1 VRHAARSVLAA
12 ACVLLP
18 GLSLAQV
25 PTIESHFGFRMG
37 SGQPSAEA
45 IEGYFEQVAARSD
58 RVKIIDIGP
67 TTEGRRTIAAIVSA
81 ADNIRDLNQ
90 IQATNQRLA
99 DPRTIAPEDAGR
111 LAATAKI
118 VVAIGAGIHASEAG
132 GPQAVTDLLY
142 RLATA
147 ADPELLGVLDRVVVV
162 LIPMLN
168 PDGARLVAAWSQA
181 TRGTPSEGA
190 PMPWLYHKYA
200 GHEINRDAFMLNLAE
215 SRNLARFFQTAWH
228 PQVFLSLHQMD
239 GDGARMFVPP
249 VADPI
254 DRNYD
259 PLIWREA
266 AFLAGAMA
274 LSLQKDGRSGVVS
287 NAPYD
292 YYWPGYE
299 DSAPLGHNTVCLLAE
314 VANPGPAPRA
324 PPAAADRGGAAT
336 KEPSINNPDPWRGG
350 AWTLRDVVDYNL
362 SAIGGLLVAAS
373 NYRALLV
380 QNFFEM
386 GRRAIDKGER
396 GGPFAFIIPPEQFD
410 PHATAKLERLLIGG
424 GIEIHRALEP
434 FRADGDPYP
443 SGSDIILLAQP
454 YRAFVKTLLE
464 RQDYPGAG
472 RPRQAGQPYDVT
484 GWTLP
489 AQMGVDVRMIERTFE
504 PPAMSRLSTTEV
516 PAAKVWGDPKSAS
529 YVIEARGNGGALAL
543 NRLLAAGIQPS
554 WLLADAEVNGYRYAP
569 GSLVVPGSAA
579 TRPVVEQI
587 ARSLGLRVDGVRR
600 PLSNA
605 VQPVGGARVALYKP
619 WLPNAD
625 EGWTRWL
632 LDQYEFKFTSITDA
646 DVRAGNLRQRFD
658 VIILPSATADLL
670 KAGNTGPVPTEY
682 SGGLGESGLSAL
694 KAFVQ
699 DGGTLVCLDQSGA
712 LAIDEFHL
720 PLRDVARESP
730 PSDFF
735 CPGSLLRIDLDPRQP
750 LSFGMNPHTAGMF
763 RSGSAYA
770 ITPRA
775 TAADP
780 PVAVVASYGAK
791 DLLISG
797 WLEGE
802 QVIAG
807 KPAVVE
813 VRLGTGRVVLLGFST
828 QHRGQSHATFRL
840 LFNAVFTAAQNGVA
854 KTAPR

>member
-1 VRHAARSVLAA
+1 VRHAAHWVLIAA
-12 ACVLLP
+12 AGLALP
-18 GLSLAQV
+18 GLTFAQV

-37 SGQPSAEA
+37 GGQPSAEA

-58 RVKIIDIGP
+58 RVKIVDIGP
-67 TTEGRRTIAAIVSA
+67 TTEGRRTIAAIISS
-81 ADNIRDLNQ
+81 ADNIRNLDQ
-90 IQATNQRLA
+90 IQANNQGLA
-99 DPRTIAPEDAGR
+99 DPRTLSPEEASR
-111 LAATAKI
+111 LAATSK
-118 VVAIGAGIHASEAG
+118 VVLAIGAGIHASESG
-132 GPQAVTDLLY
+132 GPQATTELLY
-142 RLATA
+142 RLATD

-168 PDGARLVAAWSQA
+168 PDGARLVAAWNQA
-181 TRGTPSEGA
+181 VRGTPYEGA
-190 PMPWLYHKYA
+190 SMPWLYHKYA

-239 GDGARMFVPP
+239 GEGPRMYVPP

-254 DRNYD
+254 GRNYD

-266 AFLAGAMA
+266 AVLAGAMA
-274 LSLQKDGRSGVVS
+274 LSLQRDGRSGVVS

-314 VANPGPAPRA
+314 VASPSPGPRA
-324 PPAAADRGGAAT
+324 PPASAAQSAT
-336 KEPSINNPDPWRGG
+336 PPKEPTINNPDPWHGG
-350 AWTLRDVVDYNL
+350 VWTLRDVVDYDL
-362 SAIGGLLVAAS
+362 SAARGLLAAAS
-373 NYRALLV
+373 NYHALLV
-380 QNFFEM
+380 QNFYDM
-386 GRRAIDKGER
+386 GRRAIDLGGQ

-410 PHATAKLERLLIGG
+410 PHATAKLERLLIDG

-443 SGSDIILLAQP
+443 GGSDIILLAQP

-464 RQDYPGAG
+464 RQDYPGSG
-472 RPRQAGQPYDVT
+472 QPRHAQPYDVT

-489 AQMGVDVRMIERTFE
+489 AQMGVDVRTIERTFE
-504 PPAMSRLSTTEV
+504 PPAMSRLSVTGV
-516 PAAKVWGDPKSAS
+516 AAAKVWGDVKSAS

-543 NRLLAAGIQPS
+543 NRLVAAGIQPT
-554 WLLADAEVNGYRYAP
+554 WLVADAEVNGYRYAP
-569 GSLVVPGSAA
+569 GSLVVPASSAV
-579 TRPVVEQI
+579 RPVVEQI
-587 ARSLGLRVDGVRR
+587 AKNLGLRVDGVRR
-600 PLSNA
+600 PLPNA
-605 VQPVGGARVALYKP
+605 VQPVGTARVALYKP
-619 WLPNAD
+619 WVPNAD

-632 LDQYEFKFTSITDA
+632 LDQYEFRYTSITDT
-646 DVRAGNLRQRFD
+646 DIRAGNLRQRFD
-658 VIILPSATADLL
+658 VIILPSAPADLL
-670 KAGNTGPVPTEY
+670 KAGNTGEVPPDY
-682 SGGLGESGLSAL
+682 RGGLGESGVTAL
-694 KAFVQ
+694 RAFVEG
-699 DGGTLVCLDQSGA
+699 GGTLVCLDQSAA

-720 PLRDVARESP
+720 PLRDLAREG
-730 PSDFF
+730 PSSEFF
-735 CPGSLLRIDLDPRQP
+735 CPGSILRIDLDPRQP

-770 ITPRA
+770 IEPRA
-775 TAADP
+775 GAADP
-780 PVAVVASYGAK
+780 AIAVAASYGAK

-807 KPAVVE
+807 KPAALE
-813 VRLGTGRVVLLGFST
+813 VRLGMGRIVLFGFST
-828 QHRGQSHATFRL
+828 QHRGESHATFRL
-840 LFNAVFTAAQNGVA
+840 FFNAVFTAAQNGVA